1 MRLGKFTSGES
12 KYPLFW
18 GDEAA
23 IAAIELICYCPL
35 PLYFIRLFAKPFR
48 DYRSRMDPCAARR
61 DIVKPADSAILYSS
75 TRFCTRIRAAASKL
89 PREKVHPSRT
99 KSARAFIVH
108 PRQLPMRYVPFF
120 IRHRHTHT
128 HRCEGEAD
136 EVKQTKLTNA
146 RSKHAKPFRNG
157 AARYQTNGPDVIF

>member
-23 IAAIELICYCPL
+23 IAAIELICYSP
-35 PLYFIRLFAKPFR
+35 PPPYFMRLFAKPFR
-48 DYRSRMDPCAARR
+48 DYRSRMDPCAAEETSLSPLTRR
-61 DIVKPADSAILYSS
+61 FYILL
-75 TRFCTRIRAAASKL
+75 RVFCTRIRAAASKL

-120 IRHRHTHT
+120 IRHRHAHT
-128 HRCEGEAD
+128 D
-136 EVKQTKLTNA
+136 
-146 RSKHAKPFRNG
+146 AKGKPTR
-157 AARYQTNGPDVIF
+157 

>member
-23 IAAIELICYCPL
+23 RHCGHRANLLFPSPSLFYASFRETISGLPIA
-35 PLYFIRLFAKPFR
+35 
-48 DYRSRMDPCAARR
+48 DGSAARR

-75 TRFCTRIRAAASKL
+75 TRFLHAHTRRVEITSREGSSEQNKVRSCVYSSPTSVADEIRT
-89 PREKVHPSRT
+89 VFH
-99 KSARAFIVH
+99 SA
-108 PRQLPMRYVPFF
+108 QT
-120 IRHRHTHT
+120 HTHT

>member
-23 IAAIELICYCPL
+23 IAAIELICYSP
-35 PLYFIRLFAKPFR
+35 PPPYFMRLFAKPFR
-48 DYRSRMDPCAARR
+48 DYRSRMDPRQEETSLSPLTRR
-61 DIVKPADSAILYSS
+61 FYILL
-75 TRFCTRIRAAASKL
+75 RVFCTRIRAASKL
-89 PREKVHPSRT
+89 LREKVHPSRT